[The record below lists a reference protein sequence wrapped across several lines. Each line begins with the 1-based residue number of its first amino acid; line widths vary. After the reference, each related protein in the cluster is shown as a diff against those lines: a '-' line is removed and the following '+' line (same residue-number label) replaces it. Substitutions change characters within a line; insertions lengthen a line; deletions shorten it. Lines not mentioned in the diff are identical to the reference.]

1 METLKEH
8 FKLVLRL
15 LLYVEETDHWTCALL
30 QFSRK
35 GLLHDNM
42 TVRLLGEVLTTG
54 KGMRKVSSAT
64 TERKA
69 TSAV

>member
-1 METLKEH
+1 METFERT
-8 FKLVLRL
+8 FQAGLRL
-15 LLYVEETDHWTCALL
+15 LHYVEETDHWTCALL

-64 TERKA
+64 PERKA
-69 TSAV
+69 TSAF